1 MSDRLEF
8 PVRGAKLTITTTVRE
23 RVFSRRSEFQQIDIY
38 DSELFG
44 RILLLDGHIQL
55 TTLDERSYHEALVHV
70 PLMNLR
76 DPRRA
81 LVIGG
86 GDGGVL
92 RELVRYPSLER
103 IDMAEIDPMVIEA
116 CREHL
121 PQLSAGAFDDPR
133 LALVIGDALEFV
145 QRAEGPIDLVVVD
158 CTDIF
163 EDVEGELS
171 EGLFSESFYRR
182 VAELL
187 SDEGVVVSQADNPIF
202 CPFVL
207 EQLLPILER
216 TFPHSGTYNALV
228 PSFGGASAFA
238 WASKGTRL
246 AERWEDLPSPRE
258 DLVTLSP
265 VAYDFAFS
273 EWRL

>member
-103 IDMAEIDPMVIEA
+103 IDMAEIDPLVIEA

-145 QRAEGPIDLVVVD
+145 RRAEGPIDLVVVD

-216 TFPHSGTYNALV
+216 TFPFSGTYNALV